1 MKIVTN
7 EKLINRNA
15 KIAKFTFY
23 ISLAIFGGGLI
34 ASFQKPDD
42 PALLTWTMAAL
53 ILGFTFSQVSIYFQN
68 RFGKKP
74 RPDEHL
80 SDSLKGLDSKFTL
93 YHYRS
98 PLSHLLV
105 GPSGIWGFLPY
116 SQNGTIRFDK
126 DRWKQKG
133 GSVLMRL
140 FGGESLG
147 RPDLEASATE
157 KEIAKMLF
165 RVFPEQT
172 VLPPIRIALV
182 FTNPTVKIEAEDAPI
197 PTLTA
202 KKLKETVRKYIK
214 TEAIPD
220 ETLAQINQ
228 YLEEKYPT
236 K

>member
-7 EKLINRNA
+7 EKLIKRNSQIA
-15 KIAKFTFY
+15 KITFY
-23 ISLAIFGGGLI
+23 ASLAIFAAGLI
-34 ASFQKPDD
+34 ASFQRPDD
-42 PALLTWTMAAL
+42 PSLLTWTMAAL

-74 RPDEHL
+74 RPDEHI
-80 SDSLKGLDSKFTL
+80 SDSLKGLDAKFTL

-105 GPSGIWGFLPY
+105 GPSGVWGFLPY
-116 SQNGTIRFDK
+116 AQNGTIRFDK

-147 RPDLEASATE
+147 RPDMEAKAAE
-157 KEIAKMLF
+157 KEISNMLI
-165 RVFPEQT
+165 RTFPDQNEF
-172 VLPPIRIALV
+172 PPIRVALV
-182 FTNPTVKIEAEDAPI
+182 FTNPAVKIEAEDAPI
-197 PTLTA
+197 PTLPA
-202 KKLKETVRKYIK
+202 KKLKDIVRKFIK
-214 TEAIPD
+214 TEAVPD
-220 ETLAQINQ
+220 ETLAKINQ
-228 YLEEKYPT
+228 YLEERYPL

>member
-7 EKLINRNA
+7 EKLIKRNA
-15 KIAKFTFY
+15 QIAKITFY
-23 ISLAIFGGGLI
+23 ASLAIFAVGLI
-34 ASFQKPDD
+34 ASFQRPDD
-42 PALLTWTMAAL
+42 PGLLTWTMAAL

-80 SDSLKGLDSKFTL
+80 SDALKGLDAKFTL

-116 SQNGTIRFDK
+116 SQNGIIRFDK

-147 RPDLEASATE
+147 RPDMEASAAE
-157 KEIAKMLF
+157 KEISNMLI
-165 RVFPEQT
+165 RTFPDQT
-172 VLPPIRIALV
+172 EFPPIRIALV

-197 PTLTA
+197 PTLPA
-202 KKLKETVRKYIK
+202 KKLKDVVRRYVK
-214 TEAIPD
+214 TEAVPD
-220 ETLAQINQ
+220 ETLAQINH
-228 YLEEKYPT
+228 YLEEKYPL